1 MPFVKRSNI
10 VSITDC
16 FDKSQSAYK
25 NYLSVADYDF
35 DEYDKPGA
43 ERSRRRREVSDE
55 ELNDDLLQSDDEEM
69 SLNVFLCFHHVS
81 FMFLVCLLFLFVFS
95 CDEGDVEEDQEDNT
109 ETEDPM
115 DYPGEMAGGDDG
127 YQGEV
132 LDIEINEP
140 IDSEFQDDE
149 YQTSYG
155 VEPLDEDGVQQEE
168 NPEEMGGEEQQDEED
183 IAEGPHT
190 YETEENGLLKLTKE
204 ESEEEDEEDEES
216 GRIRFKSERKDG
228 AVVRL
233 ADAGNKRR
241 NIPETLGTNSVC

>member
-95 CDEGDVEEDQEDNT
+95 DNSQEADYTDDEEHYQQEAYTDEYSQEDNT

-140 IDSEFQDDE
+140 IDSEFQVTLLEDE
-149 YQTSYG
+149 
-155 VEPLDEDGVQQEE
+155 
-168 NPEEMGGEEQQDEED
+168 
-183 IAEGPHT
+183 A
-190 YETEENGLLKLTKE
+190 KE